1 MGFLTSYGR
10 SNIVIAIICFIAL
23 VFLIKMPQNTLMIV
37 GIIIMGVALAALVG
51 QFLFTNPIMS
61 ALVDEGQQYA
71 LIFKFKDTENLAGA
85 YFGMWSL
92 IINLA
97 SGVANLI
104 LGLIY
109 TGTNATNPFL
119 SVMSLSYYRSLLY
132 TYRSSS

>member
-1 MGFLTSYGR
+1 
-10 SNIVIAIICFIAL
+10 
-23 VFLIKMPQNTLMIV
+23 
-37 GIIIMGVALAALVG
+37 
-51 QFLFTNPIMS
+51 MS

-119 SVMSLSYYRSLLY
+119 LVMSLPITGVFYILTVLFLNRVKFRPKLSAS
-132 TYRSSS
+132 TNGEESKQPPAENTQQI